1 MDHMPLIL
9 NGRMELFKR
18 ERGDD
23 SNEGGVGGGKLKKRS
38 IYKFKGILRDQEN
51 ERKVLKSIEFK
62 NPHIVSFDNGSQKTD
77 RSCFDVTQ
85 DLGKMDIENV
95 YNNVIG
101 LAAFSNCDLGWYIE
115 KIKKNS
121 MSKGGCSVF
130 HFS

>member
-23 SNEGGVGGGKLKKRS
+23 SDEGGVGGWELEKRS

-62 NPHIVSFDNGSQKTD
+62 NPHIVSFDIGSQKTGC
-77 RSCFDVTQ
+77 SCFDVTQ

-121 MSKGGCSVF
+121 MCKGGCSVF